1 MDDIIYITKTKKE
14 TIEMLN
20 KYIILSKKL
29 GIIINKNKTKII
41 NIKNSFIFCKW
52 KFKILNNGKILMI
65 PVKDTIY
72 RQRRKLVKMYNKKVN
87 INEINKTII
96 CFKSYLNIG
105 SSYKYIKHI
114 DGYVCKKYQN
124 I

>member
-1 MDDIIYITKTKKE
+1 MDDTIYITKTKKE
-14 TIEMLN
+14 AIEMLN

-52 KFKILNNGKILMI
+52 KFKILNKGKILMI

-72 RQRRKLVKMYNKKVN
+72 RQRRKLIKMYNKKVN
-87 INEINKTII
+87 IKEINKTIL

-105 SSYKYIKHI
+105 NSYKYIKYI
-114 DGYVCKKYQN
+114 DRCVCKNLLN